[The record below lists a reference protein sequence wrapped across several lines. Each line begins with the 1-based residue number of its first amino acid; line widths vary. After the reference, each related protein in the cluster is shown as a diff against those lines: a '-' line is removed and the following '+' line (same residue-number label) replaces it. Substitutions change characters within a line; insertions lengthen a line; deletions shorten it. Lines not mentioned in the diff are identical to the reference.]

1 MNTVSRRTILLTGLL
16 VPTLAYGQN
25 FPSRTVTI
33 ITPFAPGASSD
44 GVARILGEKLA
55 QLLGQP
61 VVVEN
66 KPGAGGTT
74 GLIALARSGADGH
87 TIGIGATGALVI
99 NPHVPDASANFE
111 PLRELTPIA
120 KLVDIPLVL
129 VANPDAGVK
138 SLKELIER
146 SQQKPDGL
154 SYGSTG
160 VNSAQHLAIELLKK
174 ATKANLV
181 HVPYRGSA
189 PAMTDVLGGQIPL
202 CSVDLTSA
210 HPHIK
215 AGKVVPLAI
224 MSAQR
229 VDMAPEIPTV
239 AEQGVPNFEVS
250 AWLGMLGPAGIPK
263 DIVVRVS
270 DQIKTSLADNGVRER
285 VRQISCVNAY
295 LDSAAFAAFLAR
307 ESAKMRD
314 VVRSG

>member
-1 MNTVSRRTILLTGLL
+1 MNKISRRSILLTGLL
-16 VPTLAYGQN
+16 VPTMAYGQH

-44 GVARILGEKLA
+44 GVARIVGEKLA
-55 QLLGQP
+55 QLLGQS

-66 KPGAGGTT
+66 RPGGGGTT

-129 VANPDAGVK
+129 VANPDAGVR
-138 SLKELIER
+138 SLKELIDR
-146 SQQKPDGL
+146 SQQKPDGF

-224 MSAQR
+224 TSAR
-229 VDMAPEIPTV
+229 RLDLAPDIPTV
-239 AEQGVPNFEVS
+239 AEQAVPNFEVT

-263 DIVVRVS
+263 EIAVRVS
-270 DQIKTSLADNGVRER
+270 EQIKTSLADPVVRER
-285 VRQISCVNAY
+285 VRQISCVDAY
-295 LDSAAFAAFLAR
+295 LDSSGFAAFLER

-314 VVRSG
+314 LIRPG

>member
-1 MNTVSRRTILLTGLL
+1 MNKISRRSILLTGLL
-16 VPTLAYGQN
+16 VPTMAYGQH

-44 GVARILGEKLA
+44 GVARIVGEKLA
-55 QLLGQP
+55 QLLGQS

-66 KPGAGGTT
+66 RPGGGGTT

-129 VANPDAGVK
+129 VANPDAGVR
-138 SLKELIER
+138 SLKELIDR
-146 SQQKPDGL
+146 SQQKPDGF

-210 HPHIK
+210 HPHIR

-224 MSAQR
+224 TSAR
-229 VDMAPEIPTV
+229 RLDLAPDVPTV
-239 AEQGVPNFEVS
+239 AEQAVPNFEVT

-263 DIVVRVS
+263 EIAVRVS
-270 DQIKTSLADNGVRER
+270 EQIKTSLADPVVRER
-285 VRQISCVNAY
+285 VRQISCVDAY
-295 LDSAAFAAFLAR
+295 LDSSGFAAFLER

-314 VVRSG
+314 FIRPG

>member
-1 MNTVSRRTILLTGLL
+1 MDTISRRAILLSGLL
-16 VPTLAYGQN
+16 IPTMAYGQT

-44 GVARILGEKLA
+44 GVARIVGEKLA
-55 QLLGQP
+55 QLLGQS

-66 KPGAGGTT
+66 RPGGGGTT
-74 GLIALARSGADGH
+74 GLVALARSGADGH

-120 KLVDIPLVL
+120 KLVDIPLVF

-138 SLKELIER
+138 SLKELVER

-224 MSAQR
+224 MSARR
-229 VDMAPEIPTV
+229 VDLAPDIPTV

-263 DIVVRVS
+263 EIVVRVS
-270 DQIKTSLADNGVRER
+270 EQIKISLADNVVRER
-285 VRQISCVNAY
+285 VRQISCVDGY
-295 LDSAAFAAFLAR
+295 LDSAGFAAFLEK
-307 ESAKMRD
+307 ESARMRD
-314 VVRSG
+314 LVRQG